1 MPRKAALPSI
11 NETVV
16 PVGLFAP
23 DPRGLGMFQALSGMQ
38 QRGLSGHIGT
48 VVWGEKKA
56 DGHAFNGTFK
66 WSPQHFAG
74 LAPLSAGGA
83 RAIPD
88 RIAGGDFQQQLSDG
102 PVNDSAMRIFAE
114 RLRRGRS

>member
-1 MPRKAALPSI
+1 MARKTQLPCI
-11 NETVV
+11 NSTTV
-16 PVGLFAP
+16 PVALFAP
-23 DPRGLGMFQALSGMQ
+23 DPRGLAMFDALKNMH

-48 VVWGEKKA
+48 VIWGEKKS
-56 DGHAFNGTFK
+56 DGHAFNGTMK

-74 LAPLSAGGA
+74 LAPLSSGGA

-88 RIAGGDFQQQLSDG
+88 RIAGNDFQHQLSDG

-114 RLRRGRS
+114 RLRRSR